1 MIKIKFTKLFD
12 IFNYD
17 IILCENGM
25 SIITG
30 PNGFGKSTIIKSIKT
45 YILYTIWYCYLL

>member
-30 PNGFGKSTIIKSIKT
+30 PKT
-45 YILYTIWYCYLL
+45 PI